1 MKNILKLSVDEKGI
15 LILENEDKK
24 KNDTDIIIKE
34 KTSYI
39 LCLSL
44 NKKFIGYDIE
54 LFINSSKKKDSNKI
68 NKNNKEKKTPNFTC
82 KLNNYDPNKE
92 ISLALGKKNFIG
104 VIGEFIIINK
114 SLKSE
119 NINYLFNLRE
129 NYANLLCKY
138 YYDYKTPLD
147 GTTTKKNKK

>member
-1 MKNILKLSVDEKGI
+1 MENVVKSMVNVQRIYVVVNMELVVQNQNFVQLLKDVKA
-15 LILENEDKK
+15 NMV
-24 KNDTDIIIKE
+24 NV
-34 KTSYI
+34 
-39 LCLSL
+39 
-44 NKKFIGYDIE
+44 
-54 LFINSSKKKDSNKI
+54 
-68 NKNNKEKKTPNFTC
+68 KNNKEKKTPNFAC

-138 YYDYKTPLD
+138 YYDYKIPLD
-147 GTTTKKNKK
+147 GTTTKKTET